1 MNKVINR
8 AFINDSTK
16 TNENNIVQQI
26 SSDKTLSLD
35 FDYETQTFTLIN
47 QVVAEDET
55 VSNQL
60 KMIQPTLGDTE
71 FTVSDT
77 PLPSAWTEYLN
88 MDAET
93 QSLAFS
99 KFVRLDDVYAFSDPE
114 YTAEGQG
121 QGRVVVV

>member
-55 VSNQL
+55 VSNQF
-60 KMIQPTLGDTE
+60 KMIQPTLGDTD

-93 QSLAFS
+93 
-99 KFVRLDDVYAFSDPE
+99 
-114 YTAEGQG
+114 
-121 QGRVVVV
+121 

>member
-16 TNENNIVQQI
+16 TNENNLVQHI
-26 SSDKTLSLD
+26 SADKTLSLD

-60 KMIQPTLGDTE
+60 KMIQPTLSDTD

-77 PLPSAWTEYLN
+77 TLPSAWTEYLN

-93 QSLAFS
+93 
-99 KFVRLDDVYAFSDPE
+99 
-114 YTAEGQG
+114 
-121 QGRVVVV
+121 

>member
-60 KMIQPTLGDTE
+60 KMIQPTLGDID

-77 PLPSAWTEYLN
+77 PLPFAWTEYLN

-93 QSLAFS
+93 
-99 KFVRLDDVYAFSDPE
+99 
-114 YTAEGQG
+114 
-121 QGRVVVV
+121 